1 MSGNP
6 VFLQKLDSLK
16 QLSGYYLDPDAK
28 LVSFGDGIYKKTY
41 DQFGNSVWTVL
52 LNKYRA
58 VGWYHV
64 NSPFVNTGEDELVS
78 PKLVSIDGYRT
89 CPMYPATYSDFYK
102 DKNISFFKYFTS
114 SEEKEKI
121 MLFLHDD
128 GELIATMNP
137 DFQEETAAGPRN
149 FWKHYIEGS
158 DDSEELMDMFF
169 ASKGI
174 SELPFLNPTTD
185 TDYKPIPSG
194 HPSWDDP
201 ELEEYNEEYR
211 HDPMNNKLYTE
222 QEFYEYYGRGLEWDL
237 QHPLKVWR
245 RTKINDMIFKYRNTL
260 NDNNINHLLDKLI
273 ETFV

>member
-16 QLSGYYLDPDAK
+16 QHSGYYLDPEAN

-64 NSPFVNTGEDELVS
+64 DSPFVHTDEGGP
-78 PKLVSIDGYRT
+78 PKLVSIDGKRT
-89 CPMYPATYSDFYK
+89 CPMYPATYSDFYG
-102 DKNISFFKYFTS
+102 DKNISFFKYFAS
-114 SEEKEKI
+114 SQEKETV

-128 GELIATMNP
+128 GELIATMHP
-137 DFQEETAAGPRN
+137 EFQAGTIAGSSNRWTP
-149 FWKHYIEGS
+149 YDEDS
-158 DDSEELMDMFF
+158 DDAEELMEKFF

-174 SELPFLNPTTD
+174 SELPFLNPTKD
-185 TDYKPIPSG
+185 TDYLPIPPGDS
-194 HPSWDDP
+194 SWDEP
-201 ELEEYNEEYR
+201 EFDDYIEEYR
-211 HDPMNNKLYTE
+211 PDPMNNRLYTE
-222 QEFYEYYGRGLEWDL
+222 KEFYDYYGRGLEWEL
-237 QHPLKVWR
+237 QHPLKTWK
-245 RTKINDMIFKYRNTL
+245 RTHINNMIYEFNGTL
-260 NDNNINHLLDKLI
+260 SDNNINHLLDKLI